1 MRRKLYSWT
10 YFRHIVACEFYIPQ
24 NIYHK
29 VTYLSW
35 MVNRYLNTNFL
46 KKQNWFCILIS
57 SLLSFRIHEYEH
69 ISLKTESRRSWLLSE
84 LRARE
89 LYQRHLLP
97 IKSILQMYVLIPQF
111 ALHVKGFFFGVVL
124 LTVRW
129 QHYRRSKSYSIND
142 GPKLTIKRNKS
153 FFEYSLQRK

>member
-1 MRRKLYSWT
+1 MRHLKYDTTSKSLMRRKLYSWT
-10 YFRHIVACEFYIPQ
+10 YFRLMVACEFYIPQ

-35 MVNRYLNTNFL
+35 MVNHYLDTFL

-57 SLLSFRIHEYEH
+57 SLLSFRIHEYED
-69 ISLKTESRRSWLLSE
+69 ISSKTESRRSWLLSE

-97 IKSILQMYVLIPQF
+97 IKSILSACRVDVCTNPLVCSACQRV
-111 ALHVKGFFFGVVL
+111 FFGVVL

-129 QHYRRSKSYSIND
+129 
-142 GPKLTIKRNKS
+142 
-153 FFEYSLQRK
+153 

>member
-1 MRRKLYSWT
+1 MRHLKYDTTSKSLMRRKLYSWT
-10 YFRHIVACEFYIPQ
+10 YFRHIVACIFYIPQ

-46 KKQNWFCILIS
+46 KKQYWFCILIS
-57 SLLSFRIHEYEH
+57 SLLPFRIHEYED
-69 ISLKTESRRSWLLSE
+69 ISPKTESRRSWLLSE

-97 IKSILQMYVLIPQF
+97 IKSILSGCRL
-111 ALHVKGFFFGVVL
+111 G
-124 LTVRW
+124 
-129 QHYRRSKSYSIND
+129 
-142 GPKLTIKRNKS
+142 IKI
-153 FFEYSLQRK
+153 RK

>member
-1 MRRKLYSWT
+1 MRHLKYDTTSKSLMRRKLYSWT

-46 KKQNWFCILIS
+46 KKQYWFCILIS
-57 SLLSFRIHEYEH
+57 SLLSFRIHEYED
-69 ISLKTESRRSWLLSE
+69 ISSKTESSWLLSE

-97 IKSILQMYVLIPQF
+97 IKSILSGCRSRCMY
-111 ALHVKGFFFGVVL
+111 
-124 LTVRW
+124 
-129 QHYRRSKSYSIND
+129 
-142 GPKLTIKRNKS
+142 
-153 FFEYSLQRK
+153 

>member
-1 MRRKLYSWT
+1 MDI
-10 YFRHIVACEFYIPQ
+10 FRHIVACKFYIPQ

-46 KKQNWFCILIS
+46 KKQNWLCILIS

-97 IKSILQMYVLIPQF
+97 IKSILSGCRVDVCTNPLVCSACQRV
-111 ALHVKGFFFGVVL
+111 FFGVVL

-129 QHYRRSKSYSIND
+129 
-142 GPKLTIKRNKS
+142 
-153 FFEYSLQRK
+153 

>member
-1 MRRKLYSWT
+1 MRHLKYDTTSKSLMQRKLYSWT
-10 YFRHIVACEFYIPQ
+10 DFRHIVACKFYIPQ

-57 SLLSFRIHEYEH
+57 SLLYFRIHEYED
-69 ISLKTESRRSWLLSE
+69 ISPKTESRRSWLLSE

-97 IKSILQMYVLIPQF
+97 IKSILSACRLQMYVLIPQF
-111 ALHVKGFFFGVVL
+111 ALHVKGFFWSCVTYCEMVAL
-124 LTVRW
+124 
-129 QHYRRSKSYSIND
+129 SKVKIIFH
-142 GPKLTIKRNKS
+142 K
-153 FFEYSLQRK
+153 